1 MAGNFSLKFN
11 KSENIIARQILTQL
25 ASRANSAFGR
35 VAKSASL
42 PIKDQVEGAILDCPE
57 INSLQGGKLLAE
69 LGLPSGIAATA
80 PQAIARAVS
89 SNVFLTPTPVKLIG
103 DKLVGGLELGIMP
116 ETNWPSIWG
125 ISQASFKYYS
135 RRYKKSVKLDWL
147 YWLLFMGDTIIVNN
161 FEVEFG
167 SFGRT
172 GMGRMTESDGA
183 GWKISSNYSG
193 TQDDNFITR
202 ALEDPIVRNN
212 IIKVLS
218 SSLQQSWGGK

>member
-1 MAGNFSLKFN
+1 MAKNISLKLN
-11 KSENIIARQILTQL
+11 QPENIARQILTRL
-25 ASRANSAFGR
+25 AGHANAAFGR
-35 VAKSASL
+35 VARSAPL
-42 PIKDQVEGAILDCPE
+42 AIKGQVESAILDCPE

-69 LGLPSGIAATA
+69 LGLPPDIASTA
-80 PQAIARAVS
+80 PQAIAKAVS
-89 SNVFLTPTPVKLIG
+89 SNVFLTQVPVKLTG

-116 ETNWPSIWG
+116 ETNWPSVWG

-202 ALEDPIVRNN
+202 SLEDPIVRNN
-212 IIKVLS
+212 IIKILNN
-218 SSLQQSWGGK
+218 SLQQNWGGK